1 MNKPKFIQLDFDL
14 FVDLF
19 VYATRHGDEDDLQ
32 YKRIAAGVRKK
43 IEAMMRHE
51 LYSLYKSGS
60 NEEVRA
66 KARAEYLD
74 TIGLFD
80 SYKWTDSQDANISH
94 KPYDCDSPSSE

>member
-19 VYATRHGDEDDLQ
+19 MYAARHADEDDLQ

-51 LYSLYKSGS
+51 LYSLYKSGCS
-60 NEEVRA
+60 EEVRS
-66 KARAEYLD
+66 KARSEYLD
-74 TIGLFD
+74 AIGLLD
-80 SYKWTDSQDANISH
+80 SFKWSDSQDANISH
-94 KPYDCDSPSSE
+94 MPYNSDFTSSE